1 MLALEFVVILG
12 VVILACTLLARRV
25 RIAPPVVLIIG
36 GVAVG
41 FIPALRGVE
50 LPSEI
55 VLLLFLPAL
64 LYWESLTT
72 SLREIRANLRGIVLM
87 STGLVVATAAAV
99 AVVAHL
105 LGLAWGP
112 AWVLG
117 AALAPTDATAVAA
130 LTRGLPR
137 RNLTVLR
144 AESLINDGT
153 ALVLYGIAVAVTVG
167 EAQVDAFYISWN
179 LVLSYGGGI
188 LAGGIIAWIAI
199 LVRRRVN
206 DPVMDNVAIL
216 LIPFSAF
223 LVAEAIGASGVL
235 AVVVAGLAMSQAGPR
250 VGHAQSRQLTQPF
263 WSFSTY
269 ILNAALFVLVGIEV
283 QKAVRGLSSVDLRN
297 GLIAVAGFSVILVVV
312 RFVFL
317 FASTYAIR
325 VLDRRPSQR
334 ERRMPHRARV
344 ISGLAGFRGAVSL
357 AAALAV
363 PATLSSGA
371 SFPGRDFIIF
381 VTAGVI
387 VVTIVVQGLVLP
399 VVVRW
404 AALPA
409 DEDQDSELKLAE
421 RSATEVALA
430 ALPKVAAEMGVDDE
444 VVEQITTEYNEHL
457 SVIAVPA
464 HKIETSVTTQRH
476 KQYTDLRVA
485 MLGHKRAELIRLR
498 DEGQIDDIVL
508 REVQELLDVDELRM
522 TGRDPVE

>member
-12 VVILACTLLARRV
+12 VVILGCTLLARQVRV
-25 RIAPPVVLIIG
+25 APPVVLIIG
-36 GVAVG
+36 GAAVG

-50 LPSEI
+50 LPSEV

-105 LGLAWGP
+105 LGLGWGP

-117 AALAPTDATAVAA
+117 AALAPTDATAVAS
-130 LTRGLPR
+130 LTKGLPR

-153 ALVLYGIAVAVTVG
+153 ALVLYGIAVAITVG
-167 EAQVDAFYISWN
+167 EARVDALYISWN
-179 LVLSYGGGI
+179 FVLSYGGGI

-199 LVRRRVN
+199 MVRRRVN
-206 DPVMDNVAIL
+206 EPVMDNVAIL

-223 LVAEAIGASGVL
+223 LVAETIGASGVL
-235 AVVVAGLAMSQAGPR
+235 AVVVAGLIMSQAGPR

-283 QKAVRGLSSVDLRN
+283 QKAVRELSSVDLRN

-317 FASTYAIR
+317 FSTTYAIR
-325 VLDRRPSQR
+325 LLDRRPEQR
-334 ERRMPHRARV
+334 LRRMPNRARV

-363 PATLSSGA
+363 PTALNSGA
-371 SFPGRDFIIF
+371 PFPGRDFIVF

-404 AALPA
+404 ASLPA
-409 DEDQDSELKLAE
+409 DKSQASELQLAE
-421 RSATEVALA
+421 GRATEVALE
-430 ALPKVAAEMGVDDE
+430 ALSAVGAEMGADADVI
-444 VVEQITTEYNEHL
+444 EQIKTEFEEHL
-457 SVIAVPA
+457 SLIAVPA
-464 HKIETSVTTQRH
+464 HKVETNETTQRH
-476 KQYTDLRVA
+476 RQYVDLRVA
-485 MLGHKRAELIRLR
+485 MLGHKREELIKLR
-498 DEGQIDDIVL
+498 DGGEIDDIVL
-508 REVQELLDVDELRM
+508 REVQEMLDVEELRL